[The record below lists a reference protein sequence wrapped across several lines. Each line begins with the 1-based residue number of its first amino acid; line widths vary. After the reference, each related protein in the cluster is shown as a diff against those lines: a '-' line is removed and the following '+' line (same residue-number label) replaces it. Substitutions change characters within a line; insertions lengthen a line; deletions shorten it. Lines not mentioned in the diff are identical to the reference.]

1 MRLLVTGGS
10 GYVGAGILRRAPHE
24 WQIAATYFA
33 HPIERASVA
42 VFCVDVRN
50 ADAVNHVFSEFRPD
64 VVIHTAAQMSG
75 AAMMTTNVDG
85 TRHVAHAAQRIGAHL
100 IHLST
105 DVVFDGEHAPY
116 DETAVPAPIT
126 PYGESK
132 ARAEQVVRAE
142 HPRALIVR
150 TSLVYGFA
158 PMDPRTRQTLAGEMP
173 RLFTDEY
180 RCPIFIDDLADAL
193 IELAISL
200 RGAILSER
208 NKPKDAPKQSPTPH
222 WGSVHLAR
230 NDSKE
235 LGILHIAGSQRLSRY
250 EFGLKL
256 ACALGVVPQFAP
268 APSAP
273 SPTPRPRDCTLD
285 ISRAQKILRTRL
297 RGVDEVLA
305 KYKTLCQPPS

>member
-10 GYVGAGILRRAPHE
+10 GYVGAGILRRTPHE
-24 WQIAATYFA
+24 WQIAATYFT

-42 VFCVDVRN
+42 FFCVDVRN
-50 ADAVNHVFSEFRPD
+50 ADAVNHVFNEFRPD

-75 AAMMTTNVDG
+75 EAMMTTNVDG
-85 TRHVAHAAQRIGAHL
+85 TRHVAHAAQRIGARL

-193 IELAISL
+193 VELAVSV
-200 RGAILSER
+200 RAFS
-208 NKPKDAPKQSPTPH
+208 AKQSPMSDWEIASSENRPRN
-222 WGSVHLAR
+222 GSERL
-230 NDSKE
+230 S
-235 LGILHIAGSQRLSRY
+235 ILHVAGPQRLSRY

-256 ACALGVVPQFAP
+256 ARALRVEPKFVP
-268 APSAP
+268 APSAS

-285 ISRAQKILRTRL
+285 IARAQKILRTRL

-305 KYKTLCQPPS
+305 EYKTLCQPPS

>member
-1 MRLLVTGGS
+1 MKLLVTGGS
-10 GYVGAGILRRAPHE
+10 GYIGAGILRRAPRE
-24 WQIAATYFA
+24 WQIAATYLT
-33 HPIERASVA
+33 HPIERADVA
-42 VFCVDVRN
+42 AFRLDICD
-50 ADAVNHVFSEFRPD
+50 ADAVARVLEAFRPD

-75 AAMMTTNVDG
+75 ETMMVTNVDG
-85 TRHVAHAAQRIGAHL
+85 TRNVARAAQRVRAHL

-116 DETAVPAPIT
+116 NEDALPAPIT

-132 ARAEQVVRAE
+132 ARAEQIVRAE

-193 IELAISL
+193 IELTMSL
-200 RGAILSER
+200 REQSLLEAIP
-208 NKPKDAPKQSPTPH
+208 NA
-222 WGSVHLAR
+222 V
-230 NDSKE
+230 
-235 LGILHIAGSQRLSRY
+235 LHIAGAQRLSRY

-256 ACALGVVPQFAP
+256 ARALHIEPKFVPAL
-268 APSAP
+268 SAS

-297 RGVDEVLA
+297 RGVDQVLQTNTR
-305 KYKTLCQPPS
+305 KS

>member
-1 MRLLVTGGS
+1 MRLLVTGAS

-24 WQIAATYFA
+24 WHIAATYFA
-33 HPIERASVA
+33 HPIERANVA
-42 VFCVDVRN
+42 AFCVDVRD
-50 ADAVNHVFSEFRPD
+50 ADTVNRVFDEFRPD
-64 VVIHTAAQMSG
+64 VVIHTAAQMLG
-75 AAMMTTNVDG
+75 DEMMTTNVDG
-85 TRHVAHAAQRIGAHL
+85 TRNVARAAQRIGARL

-132 ARAEQVVRAE
+132 ARAEHVVRAE

-193 IELAISL
+193 IELAMLL
-200 RGAILSER
+200 RAKRS
-208 NKPKDAPKQSPTPH
+208 
-222 WGSVHLAR
+222 
-230 NDSKE
+230 NDSE
-235 LGILHIAGSQRLSRY
+235 ACLVLHIAGPQRLSRY

-256 ACALGVVPQFAP
+256 ARALRIEPKFAP
-268 APSAP
+268 ALCAS

-305 KYKTLCQPPS
+305 EYENLCQPPI